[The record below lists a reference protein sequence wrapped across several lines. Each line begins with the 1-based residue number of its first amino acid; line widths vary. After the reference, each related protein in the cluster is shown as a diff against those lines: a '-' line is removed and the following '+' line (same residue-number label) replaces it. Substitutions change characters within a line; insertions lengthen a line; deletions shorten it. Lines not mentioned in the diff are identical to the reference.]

1 MKHYFIGTLGLHCY
15 RKAVLP
21 EIKSADDNKIELSV
35 KNSVKSY
42 AFVFDYYV
50 NAF

>member
-1 MKHYFIGTLGLHCY
+1 MILSESLEAHCY

-21 EIKSADDNKIELSV
+21 EIKSADDKKKIEFSAE
-35 KNSVKSY
+35 NSVKSY
-42 AFVFDYYV
+42 AIVFDYYV